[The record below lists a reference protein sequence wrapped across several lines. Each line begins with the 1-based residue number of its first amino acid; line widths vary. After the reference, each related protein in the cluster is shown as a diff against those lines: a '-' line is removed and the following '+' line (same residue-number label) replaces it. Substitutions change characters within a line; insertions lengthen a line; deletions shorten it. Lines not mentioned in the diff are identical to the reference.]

1 LYSYKD
7 ILIDLNLIDKDSNVK
22 SLKWDTS
29 LFISKEMSALSH
41 LMMRKSSIDGIPYG
55 RWFYEEL
62 KNSKDVKF
70 DKELL
75 LNCIDNP
82 NILQYNQPIPPLE
95 DYSFTFADIFCNV
108 GGATLGLMKAGGR
121 CVFSYEE
128 KLKPSRHSYGFNFG
142 IIPYSN
148 VDVLKEKE
156 FPKVDVIIT
165 SLDIQSLP
173 LNKGKKP
180 KFDSMIETNWY
191 TFIEFVNKLQ
201 PKAVII
207 ESNKTQRHE
216 SFDVSTSV
224 AFRTLKEATGYYA
237 TSPAILD
244 ALNYGVPQMRK
255 RLWFVAFSNPLS
267 TLNYEWPLPEKR
279 TWKLKDILEEKVEPK
294 YYLTKK
300 HELYLEK
307 NDKTNKDKGYWFS
320 SIVLDPEKESKSIS
334 FGGQG
339 WDRNIIYDEINAP
352 ESLPNNKEI
361 NSKKLR
367 RLTTRE
373 LLRLQG
379 FPEEFAIPS
388 IWTISWSFMG
398 MATNVNVAERIGK
411 SVLKAIDEKTIEKS
425 AKILINSGINF

>member
-1 LYSYKD
+1 
-7 ILIDLNLIDKDSNVK
+7 
-22 SLKWDTS
+22 
-29 LFISKEMSALSH
+29 
-41 LMMRKSSIDGIPYG
+41 
-55 RWFYEEL
+55 
-62 KNSKDVKF
+62 
-70 DKELL
+70 
-75 LNCIDNP
+75 
-82 NILQYNQPIPPLE
+82 
-95 DYSFTFADIFCNV
+95 
-108 GGATLGLMKAGGR
+108 
-121 CVFSYEE
+121 
-128 KLKPSRHSYGFNFG
+128 
-142 IIPYSN
+142 
-148 VDVLKEKE
+148 
-156 FPKVDVIIT
+156 
-165 SLDIQSLP
+165 
-173 LNKGKKP
+173 
-180 KFDSMIETNWY
+180 
-191 TFIEFVNKLQ
+191 
-201 PKAVII
+201 
-207 ESNKTQRHE
+207 
-216 SFDVSTSV
+216 
-224 AFRTLKEATGYYA
+224 
-237 TSPAILD
+237 
-244 ALNYGVPQMRK
+244 MRK